1 MARVTS
7 ERDGITAAHVARR
20 RTSPFLPS
28 STAKPGAH
36 EARERRDRPRMR
48 CSGLVDTVSTYLTL
62 FSALLLPLLLLV
74 WGRSYMV
81 NDRYYRA
88 NDGVAVVAGVANG
101 EVALWGGPT
110 LKDLDLHLYRSR
122 QATWGQSSR
131 RTFQRVTGRNHVWFA
146 GFGFARSEQIPWRDV
161 PLTGRGF
168 GVSVPLWFFALIV
181 GALPCRLLARNMQS
195 SEEFLA
201 QREAEKAAAAAAVP
215 T

>member
-1 MARVTS
+1 
-7 ERDGITAAHVARR
+7 
-20 RTSPFLPS
+20 
-28 STAKPGAH
+28 
-36 EARERRDRPRMR
+36 MR
-48 CSGLVDTVSTYLTL
+48 FSGLVDTLSTYLTL
-62 FSALLLPLLLLV
+62 FSALLLPLLLIV

-88 NDGVAVVAGVANG
+88 DDGVAVVAGVANG

-110 LKDLDLHLYRSR
+110 LQNLDLRLYRSR
-122 QATWGQSSR
+122 QATWGQTGR

-201 QREAEKAAAAAAVP
+201 QREAERIASGSAA
-215 T
+215 